1 MVGDLQEHFS
11 EHSKAYQEIVMQQP
25 KLKSKVR
32 CTDLDVGEVTK
43 VVLDP
48 LSHEISH
55 IVVSMNGSG
64 ERQVAIGHVQ
74 DVTEDLVQLRS
85 SSRDILALPP
95 FKRDDYV
102 TTHEVEISHLED
114 NIHVT
119 PGEVL
124 VPLPDLEKNV
134 KRRTF
139 FMNFTNVIGFLIGL
153 PLAFPILRFLM
164 KPMYADFDNEWLKV
178 GNISKIKQDDVGVQF
193 QYKKKI
199 KEAYMPEY
207 EIEKSVWVLRA
218 TSEVLEKIYQGKD
231 MEYRDAKGKTIWTNK
246 KDDSY
251 IAFSGKC
258 PHLGC
263 AFKWRQH
270 KTLGQVFLCPC
281 HLSIYDAAGKVLD
294 GPAPRALDALP
305 VKVSAAGEVEIIDM
319 EFKAGTKSQI
329 RII

>member
-1 MVGDLQEHFS
+1 
-11 EHSKAYQEIVMQQP
+11 MQQP

-32 CTDLDVGEVTK
+32 CTDRDIGEVTK

-64 ERQVAIGHVQ
+64 ERQIAMGHVQ
-74 DVTEDLVQLRS
+74 AIMGDLVQLGAPAS
-85 SSRDILALPP
+85 DIAALPL

-114 NIHVT
+114 NIDVT

-124 VPLPDLEKNV
+124 VPLPDLEKDV

-139 FMNFTNVIGFLIGL
+139 FMNFTHVIGFLIGL
-153 PLAFPILRFLM
+153 PMAYPILRFLM
-164 KPMYADFDNEWLKV
+164 NPMYVPFDNDWFQV
-178 GNISKIKQDDVGVQF
+178 GNVSKIKQNDIGVQF
-193 QYKKKI
+193 QYKKNV
-199 KEAYMPEY
+199 KEVYMPES
-207 EIEKSVWVLRA
+207 EIEKSVWILKA
-218 TSEVLEKIYQGKD
+218 SSEVLDKVYQGKD
-231 MEYRDAKGKTIWTNK
+231 QEFRDASGRLIWTNK
-246 KDDSY
+246 KDFPY

-281 HLSIYDAAGKVLD
+281 HLSIYDASGKVLD
-294 GPAPRALDALP
+294 GPAPRGLDALP
-305 VKVSAAGEVEIIDM
+305 IRVSASGEVEIVDM
-319 EFKAGTKSQI
+319 EFKAGVKHQI
-329 RII
+329 RIV